1 MAEAV
6 KKSARDDVEHREVL
20 IIGAGPAGS
29 VAAQR
34 LAEEGV
40 DVLSIERREIVG
52 NPAQCGEC
60 IPNWGEV
67 IAAFDNVEKD
77 PWLRSSF
84 DFPDRVRLARLDWMR
99 VFSPSMKC
107 WGFEL
112 DAFSAHRPQ
121 FDGMLAE
128 RATSAGAEIRV
139 GTALRKVQKQPK
151 LGRELYLTTNGT
163 YTADY
168 IIDASGSLAQVARL
182 RRGKDATFRP
192 SDQIPT
198 IYAQVEGDLPDT
210 FDVFLGAVAP
220 GGYAWIIPKGET
232 ANVGLGVAAGK
243 LGEVMLKQ
251 YLGEFCQKM
260 DFEVLSW
267 GGGWIP
273 MGGPVKR
280 MVDGNVLA
288 VGDAAGLVMPSNG
301 GGISQAMISAK
312 FAADAILA
320 HRADGVGLE
329 IYEKMVRRSMG
340 KALRI
345 SLRSKRLG
353 NAFLGGDLRTEAM
366 MRILGPIGGLKRAME
381 CKRPLW
387 LF

>member
-1 MAEAV
+1 
-6 KKSARDDVEHREVL
+6 
-20 IIGAGPAGS
+20 
-29 VAAQR
+29 
-34 LAEEGV
+34 
-40 DVLSIERREIVG
+40 
-52 NPAQCGEC
+52 
-60 IPNWGEV
+60 
-67 IAAFDNVEKD
+67 
-77 PWLRSSF
+77 
-84 DFPDRVRLARLDWMR
+84 
-99 VFSPSMKC
+99 
-107 WGFEL
+107 
-112 DAFSAHRPQ
+112 
-121 FDGMLAE
+121 
-128 RATSAGAEIRV
+128 
-139 GTALRKVQKQPK
+139 
-151 LGRELYLTTNGT
+151 
-163 YTADY
+163 
-168 IIDASGSLAQVARL
+168 
-182 RRGKDATFRP
+182 
-192 SDQIPT
+192 
-198 IYAQVEGDLPDT
+198 
-210 FDVFLGAVAP
+210 
-220 GGYAWIIPKGET
+220 
-232 ANVGLGVAAGK
+232 
-243 LGEVMLKQ
+243 
-251 YLGEFCQKM
+251 M

-329 IYEKMVRRSMG
+329 TYEKMVRRSMG